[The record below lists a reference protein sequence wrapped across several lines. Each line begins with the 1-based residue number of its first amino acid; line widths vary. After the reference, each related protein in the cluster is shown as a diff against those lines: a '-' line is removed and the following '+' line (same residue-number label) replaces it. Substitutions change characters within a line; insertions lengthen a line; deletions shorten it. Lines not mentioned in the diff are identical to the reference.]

1 MSKKEPVYT
10 FQRPRSNNSNKQS
23 KLYGSDVTTST
34 AGLAGRGG
42 GNSIENYESNKTAL
56 DYIKDTAYYQKWTLY
71 MIILILA
78 ILVMCII
85 CVKIKGVPVKI
96 KG

>member
-1 MSKKEPVYT
+1 MSSREPVYT
-10 FQRPRSNNSNKQS
+10 FQRPRPSTNKNSP

-34 AGLAGRGG
+34 VGLSN
-42 GNSIENYESNKTAL
+42 GNSIETYQGESNKTAL

-71 MIILILA
+71 IVILILA
-78 ILVMCII
+78 MLII
-85 CVKIKGVPVKI
+85 CIVCVNVKGLPVKI